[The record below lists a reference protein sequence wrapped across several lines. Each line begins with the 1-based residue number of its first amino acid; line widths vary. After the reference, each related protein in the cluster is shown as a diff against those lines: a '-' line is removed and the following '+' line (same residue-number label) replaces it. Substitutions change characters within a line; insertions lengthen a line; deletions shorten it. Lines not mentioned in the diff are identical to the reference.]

1 MSMSTSVVG
10 VRDLDGKFAKMLAV
24 KQACDEANVS
34 YPLEVVDYFE
44 GEAHETPRYLVGK
57 MEEVKIKVNQ
67 STDLS
72 STNTWTV
79 VLADL
84 PPDVKAVR
92 FRNSY

>member
-10 VRDLDGKFAKMLAV
+10 VRDLDGRFAKMLAV
-24 KQACDEANVS
+24 KQACDDAKVG
-34 YPLEVVDYFE
+34 YPKEVVDYFE
-44 GEAHETPRYLVGK
+44 GEASETPRYLVRK
-57 MEEVKIKVNQ
+57 MAEVKIKVNQ
-67 STDLS
+67 SIDLS

-79 VLADL
+79 VLTDL